1 MKLINA
7 IFIISCS
14 ILTGCMSSPK
24 RDMAS
29 QESES
34 RSVFESLR
42 ERAEQA
48 EIVDSVA
55 HLDESVRVASES
67 QRTTYTDR
75 IQKAVTLDLL
85 KYIDRAIED
94 AKNARDGYLSFIGD
108 TKRTPEEISAMVSV
122 PAVAILALTAN
133 RFINIRVR
141 VFSKWRSVER
151 KVVARKNPSIH
162 SAYAFDPKHSKPIY
176 GWVGEKKKWTRRMPS
191 NLMRHAL
198 LISGFVF
205 LETAANE
212 GLQTILFT
220 ETEAE
225 QLQQVV
231 KEEKEK
237 LEKELL

>member
-1 MKLINA
+1 M
-7 IFIISCS
+7 
-14 ILTGCMSSPK
+14 GCMSSPK
-24 RDMAS
+24 RDVAS

-34 RSVFESLR
+34 RSTFESLR

-55 HLDESVRVASES
+55 HLDESVRAVSES
-67 QRTTYTDR
+67 ERTTYTDR
-75 IQKAVTLDLL
+75 MQKAVTLDLL

-94 AKNARDGYLSFIGD
+94 AKNARDGYLEFIPSGVFD
-108 TKRTPEEISAMVSV
+108 SQKRTPEEISAMVSV
-122 PAVAILALTAN
+122 PAVAILALSAN

-141 VFSKWRSVER
+141 VFSKWRSVEW
-151 KVVARKNPSIH
+151 KEVGRKNPSIYA
-162 SAYAFDPKHSKPIY
+162 SNAFDPRASKPIY
-176 GWVGEKKKWTRRMPS
+176 GWVGQKKKWTRRMPS

-205 LETAANE
+205 LETVANE